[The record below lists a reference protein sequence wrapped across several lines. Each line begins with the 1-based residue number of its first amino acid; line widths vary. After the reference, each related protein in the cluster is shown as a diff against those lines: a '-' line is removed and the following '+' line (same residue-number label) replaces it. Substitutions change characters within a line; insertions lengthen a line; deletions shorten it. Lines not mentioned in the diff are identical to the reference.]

1 MDITV
6 AFDPKGTALLS
17 TENLRYDCYVASTT
31 VWNWRI
37 IANVRNDAY
46 IFDCISHED
55 DDTALVQIVMD
66 AAQISQLFDAIAEQ
80 EGL

>member
-6 AFDPKGTALLS
+6 AFDPKGS
-17 TENLRYDCYVASTT
+17 TKNLRYGCYVASTT

-37 IANVRNDAY
+37 IANVHNDKY
-46 IFDCISHED
+46 IHDCIRHSD
-55 DDTALVQIVMD
+55 DDTEIVQIVMD